1 MTPIAFRGA
10 SAAWLGALLASVSTS
25 ALAQTATPVT
35 PPTDPREARI
45 QVLEDEVRQLA
56 AEVQD
61 LKNSQ
66 AAQIQTLEGV
76 EKRPLPAASATIAN
90 GKPAI
95 VSADGNFSAN
105 FHAIMQFDVAQ
116 YLQDSPLAATKD
128 FRRDGPA
135 LGASASNVDLAH
147 ARHLKDG
154 DDFRRARIGV
164 DGTVYRDWDYRLIFD
179 FGGTGTENTGQLY
192 ETWVQYSGLK
202 PFHFRVGAFS
212 PSIGLDDQAS
222 TNGMPFLERSAVED
236 LARGLAAGDT
246 RTAGEVWAAG
256 DHWLASAAISGRVV
270 GVVNTGTAAAVPQT
284 FSDQLAFVGRLAG
297 TPFHGDDW
305 LVHLGVHGSYVIRPP
320 DTSGP
325 TAAGPTALTSSAISL
340 SNTPELRVDATKFV
354 NTGNIPAR
362 HADTVGAEFA
372 VQKQNF
378 LLQAEYENFGV
389 DRSDGQSSPNFNGF
403 YVSGSW
409 IITGDRRQY
418 NAATAAFDAPVVLH
432 PFQFNG
438 SGWGAIELALR
449 YSELDLNYHPGAPG
463 TLQTGSSIRGGDEQN
478 FTAGLNWFPNSV
490 VKFMFDYAHVR
501 IDRLN
506 PAGTASAASTIWL
519 APAGAQIGQSY
530 DAFEMRSQF
539 SF

>member
-1 MTPIAFRGA
+1 
-10 SAAWLGALLASVSTS
+10 
-25 ALAQTATPVT
+25 
-35 PPTDPREARI
+35 
-45 QVLEDEVRQLA
+45 
-56 AEVQD
+56 
-61 LKNSQ
+61 
-66 AAQIQTLEGV
+66 
-76 EKRPLPAASATIAN
+76 
-90 GKPAI
+90 
-95 VSADGNFSAN
+95 
-105 FHAIMQFDVAQ
+105 
-116 YLQDSPLAATKD
+116 
-128 FRRDGPA
+128 
-135 LGASASNVDLAH
+135 
-147 ARHLKDG
+147 
-154 DDFRRARIGV
+154 
-164 DGTVYRDWDYRLIFD
+164 
-179 FGGTGTENTGQLY
+179 
-192 ETWVQYSGLK
+192 
-202 PFHFRVGAFS
+202 
-212 PSIGLDDQAS
+212 
-222 TNGMPFLERSAVED
+222 MPFLERSAVED

-256 DHWLASAAISGRVV
+256 DRWLASAAISGRVI

-297 TPFHGDDW
+297 TPLRGDDW

-325 TAAGPTALTSSAISL
+325 TAAGPTPLTSSVISL

-362 HADTVGAEFA
+362 HADTVGAEVA

-409 IITGDRRQY
+409 LITGDRRQY
-418 NAATAAFDAPVVLH
+418 NAATAAFDAPAVRH

-438 SGWGAIELALR
+438 SGWGALELALR
-449 YSELDLNYHPGAPG
+449 YSELDLNYHPGAAG

-478 FTAGLNWFPNSV
+478 LTVGLNWFPNSV
-490 VKFMFDYAHVR
+490 AKFMFDYAHVR
-501 IDRLN
+501 IDRLS
-506 PAGTASAASTIWL
+506 PATSASAAGTIWQ
-519 APAGAQIGQSY
+519 APPGAQIGQSY